1 MFNPRDNLSAAEML
15 RCSQQMAAI
24 FNDKI
29 EGEKDDR
36 TDPLLSFFKKE
47 GIRQIATE
55 AIVLVTSLF
64 PQVFTWG
71 KLN

>member
-1 MFNPRDNLSAAEML
+1 
-15 RCSQQMAAI
+15 MAAI

-29 EGEKDDR
+29 EEEDDR
-36 TDPLLSFFKKE
+36 TDPSFYLKKKKE

>member
-1 MFNPRDNLSAAEML
+1 MFNPRDNLSAADIV
-15 RCSQQMAAI
+15 RWSQQMAAI

-29 EGEKDDR
+29 EEEDDR
-36 TDPLLSFFKKE
+36 TDPSLFFKE

>member
-1 MFNPRDNLSAAEML
+1 
-15 RCSQQMAAI
+15 MAAI

-29 EGEKDDR
+29 EEEDDR
-36 TDPLLSFFKKE
+36 TDPSLFFKE